1 MILKSPL
8 PFEWHTSTFEEIQK
22 VDTAPEMPAVNMNT
36 RNKVV
41 LREDDWQPQPSPQE
55 WTPPPYWKN
64 LLHMDESRFEQECKK
79 WFFRTLTIAMILY
92 VLTIASIFLGKLL
105 MIVIELK

>member
-22 VDTAPEMPAVNMNT
+22 IDTAPEMPAINT

-41 LREDDWQPQPSPQE
+41 LREDWQPQPPPEE
-55 WTPPPYWKN
+55 WAPPPYWKS

-79 WFFRTLTIAMILY
+79 WFARAMVVVIL
-92 VLTIASIFLGKLL
+92 VSIFILSCIFLL
-105 MIVIELK
+105 HLIMQVANLK